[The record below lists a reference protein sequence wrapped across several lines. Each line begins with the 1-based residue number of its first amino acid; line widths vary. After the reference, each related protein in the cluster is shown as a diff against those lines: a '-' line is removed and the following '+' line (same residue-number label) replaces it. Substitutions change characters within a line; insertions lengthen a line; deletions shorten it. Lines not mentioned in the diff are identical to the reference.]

1 LTIYF
6 FLSVGTGLL
15 AACERIELADGSQ
28 LADLELLTT
37 LIVMNSSDKHRDNL
51 AVADVHHTMG
61 ELEEALHEATQCL
74 HWALR
79 HRKKVIKGSQA
90 LVPALERVNE
100 LLAQIFHERM
110 EPRGRRCNQSLAGA
124 FSASG
129 NQFAIT

>member
-1 LTIYF
+1 
-6 FLSVGTGLL
+6 
-15 AACERIELADGSQ
+15 
-28 LADLELLTT
+28 
-37 LIVMNSSDKHRDNL
+37 
-51 AVADVHHTMG
+51 
-61 ELEEALHEATQCL
+61 
-74 HWALR
+74 LR

-90 LVPALERVNE
+90 LVPALECVNK